1 MRRTRDLARGAA
13 FAGLLAIALAACS
26 GYQAPGSDNGKQAQ
40 QQPQQAQQ
48 PQQQPSTPAQADAAV
63 IKLVNSR
70 FGPILADAGG
80 RTLYGFTKD
89 VKGSGRS
96 NCNGQCIATWPALTA
111 SGTPL
116 AGAGVQAA
124 MLGTIQRDDGTSQ
137 VTYGDWPLY
146 FYGGDVQ
153 AGQTNGQNVNGIW
166 FVVSAQGKLVKA
178 ASAGAG
184 SSGGASSGAS
194 NGSSSNG
201 SSGGGYG
208 SSGGYGDSY
217 GG

>member
-26 GYQAPGSDNGKQAQ
+26 GYQAPDGDNG
-40 QQPQQAQQ
+40 QQPQQAQPQQAQPQQAQ
-48 PQQQPSTPAQADAAV
+48 PQQQGAPAQADAAV
-63 IKLVNSR
+63 VKVVNSR
-70 FGPILADAGG
+70 FGQVLADASG

-96 NCNGQCIATWPALTA
+96 SCNGQCIATWPALTA

-124 MLGTIQRDDGTSQ
+124 MLGTIQRDDGTTQ

-146 FYGGDVQ
+146 YFANDETADDVNGQGVGDV
-153 AGQTNGQNVNGIW
+153 W
-166 FVVSAQGKLVKA
+166 YVVSPDGSPLQDAGTA
-178 ASAGAG
+178 A
-184 SSGGASSGAS
+184 
-194 NGSSSNG
+194 
-201 SSGGGYG
+201 GGGYG
-208 SSGGYGDSY
+208 MGK
-217 GG
+217 

>member
-13 FAGLLAIALAACS
+13 LAGLLAIALAACS
-26 GYQAPGSDNGKQAQ
+26 GYQAPGGDNSQPQ
-40 QQPQQAQQ
+40 QQPQRAQQ
-48 PQQQPSTPAQADAAV
+48 PQQQPSAPAQADAAV
-63 IKLVNSR
+63 VKIVNSR
-70 FGPILADAGG
+70 FGQILADAGG
-80 RTLYGFTKD
+80 RTLYAFTKD

-96 NCNGQCIATWPALTA
+96 NCTGQCIATWPALTA
-111 SGTPL
+111 AGTPL

-124 MLGTIQRDDGTSQ
+124 MLGTIQRDYGTAQ

-146 FYGGDVQ
+146 FYGGDTQ
-153 AGQTNGQNVNGIW
+153 AGQTTGQNVNGIW

-178 ASAGAG
+178 ASSGAG
-184 SSGGASSGAS
+184 SSGASS
-194 NGSSSNG
+194 NGSSNG

>member
-13 FAGLLAIALAACS
+13 LVGLLAIGLAACGGYKAS
-26 GYQAPGSDNGKQAQ
+26 GGNDQAAQ

-48 PQQQPSTPAQADAAV
+48 AQQQPSAPAQADAAIV
-63 IKLVNSR
+63 KVVNSR

-80 RTLYGFTKD
+80 RTLYAFTKD

-96 NCNGQCIATWPALTA
+96 NCNGECIATWPALTA

-116 AGAGVQAA
+116 AGSGVQAA
-124 MLGTIQRDDGTSQ
+124 MLGTIKRSDGTSQ
-137 VTYGDWPLY
+137 VTYNDWPLY
-146 FYGGDVQ
+146 FYGADTK
-153 AGQTNGQNVNGIW
+153 AGQTNGQGINGIW
-166 FVVSAQGKLVKA
+166 FVVDGGGKLVKGAGGAGASGGA
-178 ASAGAG
+178 AGNGSAGSGSSNG
-184 SSGGASSGAS
+184 SSGGY
-194 NGSSSNG
+194 G

-208 SSGGYGDSY
+208 SY